1 MDNLTHTAVG
11 LFLSRAGWNS
21 RTPRATAILL
31 LAANAPDID
40 IVTLAGG
47 PVNYLHYHRH
57 LTHSLLAMPVM
68 AILSVLLVRFAGR
81 KPVNWAPAF
90 LAALTGVAS
99 HLLLDLT
106 NVYRVRLLLPFS
118 GEWLGLDTTG
128 VVDYCIWAILL
139 LGIAAPFVGR
149 LVTGEITSKAS
160 RPKHYGRGGAIFA
173 LLFVTLYDCGR
184 LAMHSR
190 AVAELQSRLYRDAA
204 PVRVIAMPVSENP
217 LRWRGLVETATFYAV
232 PEVDLS
238 ATFDPTRAPIYEKA
252 EDSPAIE
259 AIRTTYDFREF
270 LRFSQAPLWRVTPS
284 PDVDNAKL
292 VEVLDLRFGRP
303 GMHGAEVI
311 GTVDAQNRVIET
323 AVQWG
328 AARTRKTI
336 FRAK

>member
-173 LLFVTLYDCGR
+173 LLFVALYDCGR

-190 AVAELQSRLYRDAA
+190 AVAELQS
-204 PVRVIAMPVSENP
+204 
-217 LRWRGLVETATFYAV
+217 
-232 PEVDLS
+232 
-238 ATFDPTRAPIYEKA
+238 
-252 EDSPAIE
+252 
-259 AIRTTYDFREF
+259 
-270 LRFSQAPLWRVTPS
+270 
-284 PDVDNAKL
+284 
-292 VEVLDLRFGRP
+292 
-303 GMHGAEVI
+303 
-311 GTVDAQNRVIET
+311 
-323 AVQWG
+323 
-328 AARTRKTI
+328 
-336 FRAK
+336 